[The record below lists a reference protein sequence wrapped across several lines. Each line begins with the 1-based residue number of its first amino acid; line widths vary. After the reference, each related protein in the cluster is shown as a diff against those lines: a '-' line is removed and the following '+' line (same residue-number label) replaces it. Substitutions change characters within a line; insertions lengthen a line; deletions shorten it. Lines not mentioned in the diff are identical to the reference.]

1 MSKMSVF
8 SKVVALAILLAIVL
22 ASLPTVSVVAK
33 ATNQGLEDKWSQLV
47 TNYGRQYSNHASAH
61 KWADHWLT
69 THKKASASEKEK
81 VEKHLTICNSAIM
94 AAGVIVS
101 KHTGFDAKGNVIDR
115 AAAIKSIKD
124 LSWYLRQ
131 HAGSLKNLSGYVNK

>member
-1 MSKMSVF
+1 MPKISVLSK
-8 SKVVALAILLAIVL
+8 AITLAILIVLVL

-33 ATNQGLEDKWSQLV
+33 STNQGLEDKWSQLV
-47 TNYGRQYSNHASAH
+47 TNYNRQYSNHASAH

-69 THKKASASEKEK
+69 THKKASDSDKEK
-81 VEKHLTICNSAIM
+81 VEKHLAICNSSLM

-101 KHTGFDAKGNVIDR
+101 KHAGFDSKGNVIDR

-131 HAGSLKNLSGYVNK
+131 HAGSIKNLSGYVNK

>member
-1 MSKMSVF
+1 MPKISVLSK
-8 SKVVALAILLAIVL
+8 AITLAILIALVL

-33 ATNQGLEDKWSQLV
+33 GTNQGLENKWSQLV
-47 TNYGRQYSNHASAH
+47 TNYNRQNSNHASAH
-61 KWADHWLT
+61 KWADHWLI
-69 THKKASASEKEK
+69 THKKASAPDKQK
-81 VEKHLTICNSAIM
+81 VEKHLAICNSAIM

-101 KHTGFDAKGNVIDR
+101 KHAGFDSNGEVIDR

-131 HAGSLKNLSGYVNK
+131 HAGSIKNLSGYVNK

>member
-33 ATNQGLEDKWSQLV
+33 GTNQGLEDKWSQLV
-47 TNYGRQYSNHASAH
+47 TNYNRQSSNHASAH
-61 KWADHWLT
+61 KWADHWLL
-69 THKKASASEKEK
+69 THKKASASDKEK
-81 VEKHLTICNSAIM
+81 VEKHLAICNSAIM
-94 AAGVIVS
+94 AAGIIVS
-101 KHTGFDAKGNVIDR
+101 KHAGFDGKGKIIDR